1 MNNKNKIGILKLS
14 NFGNIYNIYKAIEY
28 CGAKVGF
35 IENSKDFSKFDK
47 IILPGV
53 GSFYNE
59 IENLKKQNIKDELIY
74 NIDKKITLGICIGM
88 QLFADYSEEFERTEG
103 LSIVKC
109 GVKKIKTD
117 KTLPVIGFNKIYIN
131 NKIDL
136 LKDIDENDEFYFMHS
151 YALEFNPNIS
161 ASTKYHDVEYPSV
174 FSKENIY
181 GVQFHIEK
189 SKQSGI
195 KIIKN
200 FLKL

>member
-14 NFGNIYNIYKAIEY
+14 NFGNINNIYKALEY
-28 CGAKVGF
+28 CDAEVGF
-35 IENSKDFSKFDK
+35 IENRKDFSKFDK

-74 NIDKKITLGICIGM
+74 NVSKKITLGICIGM
-88 QLFADYSEEFERTEG
+88 QLFADYSEEFKKTEG
-103 LSIVKC
+103 LGIVNC
-109 GVKKIKTD
+109 GVKKIKTN
-117 KTLPVIGFNKIYIN
+117 KPLPVIGYNKIHIN
-131 NKIDL
+131 KKIDL

-151 YALEFNPNIS
+151 YALEFNSTIS